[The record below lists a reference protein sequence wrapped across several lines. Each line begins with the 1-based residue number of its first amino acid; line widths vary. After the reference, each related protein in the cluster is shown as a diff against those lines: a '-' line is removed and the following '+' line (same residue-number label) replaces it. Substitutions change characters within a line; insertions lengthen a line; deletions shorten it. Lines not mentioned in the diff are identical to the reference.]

1 MLFKNAA
8 FNFDMNI
15 QNMVARRKMNEM
27 RFEFMYAILRL
38 SYVIELP
45 GERNTFIVC
54 IYSCTFCIYHA
65 KPVMNTET
73 LTNFSN

>member
-15 QNMVARRKMNEM
+15 QNMVARRKMNGM

-54 IYSCTFCIYHA
+54 IYSCTICIYHA